1 MIKNYLGGLM
11 YRKFLITIIL
21 ALLIFSPAYSIEKFY
36 TYYDK
41 GIQFMEKGEWERAI
55 EELKSAI
62 FI

>member
-1 MIKNYLGGLM
+1 MQRTIS
-11 YRKFLITIIL
+11 LILIFSF
-21 ALLIFSPAYSIEKFY
+21 LLIFSPTHAIEKFY

-41 GIQFMEKGEWERAI
+41 GIKFMEKGEWERAI